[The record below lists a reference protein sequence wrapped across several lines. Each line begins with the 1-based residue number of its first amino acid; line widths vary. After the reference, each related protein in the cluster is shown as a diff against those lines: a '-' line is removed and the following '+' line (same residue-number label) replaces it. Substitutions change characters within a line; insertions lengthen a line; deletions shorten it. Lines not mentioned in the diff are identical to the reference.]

1 MKSIDLST
9 DPTFPFS
16 IVQPPRFKKLEE
28 FKGAVV
34 GLSFFF
40 GVGLFFIL
48 VRFGFIDYLNAFFDH
63 GGFPDSVTRAS
74 SGRMAAHGSIVE
86 KTTMGYHFMM
96 MVFTPL
102 MLTFFAIAIYS
113 SIKRFRKPTFAR
125 YQEIGIFQLSR
136 QACKVEL
143 ADGSESWEASY
154 DSIQRIDCFFGM
166 GVMPQSRKQESTYDN
181 IQVIRVQFLRN
192 GERASYYILNNERGD
207 LETGFLTHAFNVL
220 KKSNLQYHRKIQ
232 FWEKY

>member
-16 IVQPPRFKKLEE
+16 IVQPPRFQKLEA

-40 GVGLFFIL
+40 GVALFFML
-48 VRFGFIDYLNAFFDH
+48 VEYGFIDYLNAFFDQ
-63 GGFPDSVTRAS
+63 GGVPDSVTRRS
-74 SGRMAAHGSIVE
+74 SGRMAAHGAIE
-86 KTTMGYHFMM
+86 GHTTTVYHIMM
-96 MVFTPL
+96 MVSTSL
-102 MLTFFAIAIYS
+102 MVTCFAIAIYS

-125 YQEIGIFQLSR
+125 YQEIGIFHLSR
-136 QACKVEL
+136 HACKVEL
-143 ADGSESWEASY
+143 ADGSESWETSY